1 MKKTFLFILALCA
14 ASSVWGEDKSITE
27 TYVNAGTGASTSRVS
42 FKSSFDENF
51 TVWQRGGRS
60 KATDVVS
67 IGGKDVKGFWLSRST
82 SSSCYIEWGETNKQY
97 LGGVK
102 SVSFAYKQFG
112 SEANHTMIL
121 DIEVN
126 GEKMDQISFPAGT
139 SPYPTYT
146 YSKDLNAKKLTKLTI
161 RNSSTAT
168 EGTTVNGRFVV
179 GPVTIT
185 PYLYCP
191 SSAQNVQYKV
201 SESATYVN
209 PDFIDNTEGEA
220 TWSCAPE
227 GIVTVADGVV
237 TPIEGKS
244 GKVVITATLN
254 DIEVSYNL
262 EVIVK
267 TKSTPEIS
275 FEKEAIAI
283 TNLYTT
289 EPVENKLTVTEGA
302 GEVTYTS
309 SNPLV
314 AKIVEN
320 QVMVVGAG
328 AATITATT
336 AENED
341 YVSASASYALTVNE
355 PEGETAVSE
364 DFEGK
369 LPHAD
374 SYQSTPVD
382 FTDQDSIYTWTV
394 NGHRYDG
401 TWLRFATNA
410 NACMTSQGIQEGG
423 VKRLSFTWHRA
434 NGECPKIH
442 TTIKALDGDGNE
454 IVDRSIELTGSEDQT
469 SNQTYNMRF
478 DEVKQNAQFYL
489 RNESDGFVTLISD
502 IKIIPYL
509 LYTKKLDGV
518 TILAGE
524 TQATYKNEA
533 FINNTGATPAFSIIS
548 SEPASIATIAADG
561 TVTATAAGT
570 IKVQA
575 AWEEVTTTYTL
586 NIAKNSLPT
595 PTITFAD
602 GNMVTKD
609 MNTIGYVNTLTRD
622 GDGAVSYESSDET
635 VAEVDAEGVI
645 TIIGEGVTTITAKV
659 AACQTYAAAE
669 ASYVL
674 TTTDPK
680 EDAYV
685 ETFDKLPDET
695 KSSMSDRTGDWYTWK
710 ITTGARHKTTDVLY
724 NGTRALWLS
733 GNGGA
738 SMETTIE
745 GGVKRVSFLWN
756 KFNKTASPV
765 KVSVTAGDITREL
778 EKEVQT
784 GEDYNQNNPDLVF
797 NSNFGIKSNTN
808 LKIANPQNTTALQI
822 GPIAITPYI
831 FYTVKDTLID
841 ITDVAT
847 FTNDKLIDNRDD
859 GVAIVY
865 SIVGENDGVATID
878 AETGE
883 VTGLKAGKV
892 TVQAAYGEAKTTYTL
907 NIHQKIDDGIVRI
920 LGIGNSF
927 TQDALEAYIMPIILG
942 QGKKA
947 IVGYPYLGGCW
958 QSLHVQN
965 YKNDTKAYNY
975 YKYDEE
981 GKQTSTGKN
990 GASLKQAITDERW
1003 DYVFIQSDHDS
1014 TGIVQS
1020 YIPHLNNLIEI
1031 VQTACSNKDVKIGMY
1046 MTWAYDSTS
1055 TRSAFAWY
1063 NNDSQTMYDSIINA
1077 TQIMMDKVNV
1087 KEDMLIPAGTAIQNA
1102 RTSYIGHTLNRD
1114 GYHLNYDYGRYIAS
1128 LCYYSRIF
1136 GEDPKDVVYH
1146 PETISNYCA
1155 DMCRAAAQAAMEK
1168 PFEVTDLVDYKE
1180 PTPPS
1185 PTKLNQTK
1193 GEELKVYKVVKDN
1206 QVMFVMGKT
1215 MYNIFGQ
1222 QIR

>member
-1 MKKTFLFILALCA
+1 MRKHFLLIFALCA
-14 ASSVWGEDKSITE
+14 TMMAWGASVTVTKTAKEIGTAAKWSKSTAYATAKLDDVITI
-27 TYVNAGTGASTSRVS
+27 TVTPGTGDNKNGMYYTGDYTDTHDWRMYQARANGQFTIKAAEGYKITSVTLTY
-42 FKSSFDENF
+42 EVTN
-51 TVWQRGGRS
+51 TG
-60 KATDVVS
+60 VVS
-67 IGGKDVKGFWLSRST
+67 TAAKEADVATPAANQILSGT
-82 SSSCYIEWGETNKQY
+82 AYTFADNELTFYVGNTTAAKTNGQARIRIF
-97 LGGVK
+97 
-102 SVSFAYKQFG
+102 SV
-112 SEANHTMIL
+112 
-121 DIEVN
+121 
-126 GEKMDQISFPAGT
+126 
-139 SPYPTYT
+139 TYT
-146 YSKDLNAKKLTKLTI
+146 
-161 RNSSTAT
+161 
-168 EGTTVNGRFVV
+168 
-179 GPVTIT
+179 
-185 PYLYCP
+185 
-191 SSAQNVQYKV
+191 
-201 SESATYVN
+201 
-209 PDFIDNTEGEA
+209 EA
-220 TWSCAPE
+220 T
-227 GIVTVADGVV
+227 
-237 TPIEGKS
+237 TPDLPK
-244 GKVVITATLN
+244 
-254 DIEVSYNL
+254 
-262 EVIVK
+262 
-267 TKSTPEIS
+267 PEIS
-275 FEKEAIAI
+275 FEKEAITI
-283 TNLYTT
+283 TDLYTT

-302 GEVTYTS
+302 GEVTYKS

-314 AKIVEN
+314 GKVVGDK
-320 QVMVVGAG
+320 VMVVGAG
-328 AATITATT
+328 TATITATA

-341 YVSASASYALTVNE
+341 YLSASASYTLTVNE
-355 PEGETAVSE
+355 PEGESAVSE
-364 DFEGK
+364 DFDGK
-369 LPHAD
+369 LPLAT
-374 SYQSTPVD
+374 SYQTEPVN
-382 FTDQDSIYTWTV
+382 FTDQDSLYFWTV

-401 TWLRFATNA
+401 TWVRFATNEY
-410 NACMTSQGIQEGG
+410 ACMASQGIQEGG
-423 VKRLSFTWHRA
+423 IKRLAFTWKRA
-434 NGECPKIH
+434 SGVCAKIH
-442 TTIKALDGDGNE
+442 TTIKALDKDGNE
-454 IVDRSIELTGSEDQT
+454 IVDRSIELAGSEDQT

-478 DEVKQNAQFYL
+478 EEVKQNAQFYL
-489 RNESDGFVTLISD
+489 RNESDGFVILISD

-533 FINNTGATPAFSIIS
+533 FINNTGATPTFSIIS

-575 AWEEVTTTYTL
+575 AWEGVTTTYTL
-586 NIAKNSLPT
+586 NITKNSLPT

-602 GNMVTKD
+602 GNMVAKD
-609 MNTIGYVNTLTRD
+609 MNTIGYVNTLTKD
-622 GDGAVSYESSDET
+622 GDGEVTYTSSDET
-635 VAEVDAEGVI
+635 VAEVDAKGVI
-645 TIIGEGVTTITAKV
+645 TIIGEGVTTIKVKV

-674 TTTDPK
+674 TITDPK
-680 EDAYV
+680 DDVYV

-695 KSSMSDRTGDWYTWK
+695 KSSTSDRTGDWYTWK
-710 ITTGARHKTTDVLY
+710 ITTGARHKTTDILF
-724 NGTRALWLS
+724 NGTRALWLAS
-733 GNGGA
+733 GGGI
-738 SMETTIE
+738 METTIE

-756 KFNKTASPV
+756 KFSKDPASV
-765 KVSVTAGDITREL
+765 TIDVTAGDITRSIT
-778 EKEVQT
+778 KAVT
-784 GEDYNQNNPDLVF
+784 SGENQNNPDLVF

-808 LKIANPQNTTALQI
+808 LKITNPQNTTALQI

-865 SIVGENDGVATID
+865 SIVGENDGVATIN

-907 NIHQKIDDGIVRI
+907 KIHQKIDDGIVRI

-927 TQDALEAYIMPIILG
+927 TQDALEAHIMPIILG

-1014 TGIVQS
+1014 TGIVKS
-1020 YIPHLNNLIEI
+1020 YIPYIKQLIEI

-1063 NNDSQTMYDSIINA
+1063 NNDNQTMYDSIINA
-1077 TQIMMDKVNV
+1077 TQIVMDYADVTV
-1087 KEDMLIPAGTAIQNA
+1087 DMLIPAGTAIQNA
-1102 RTSYIGHTLNRD
+1102 RTSYKGHTMNRD

-1136 GEDPKDVVYH
+1136 GEDPKNVVYK
-1146 PETISNYCA
+1146 PTTIDDYCA
-1155 DMCRAAAQAAMEK
+1155 AMCRAAAQAAMEK
-1168 PFEVTDLVDYKE
+1168 PFEVTDLVDFKNPDPH
-1180 PTPPS
+1180 PTGM
-1185 PTKLNQTK
+1185 NQTN
-1193 GEELKVYKVVKDN
+1193 GEKENKVYKVIKNN
-1206 QVMFVMGKT
+1206 QLMIIREGRT
-1215 MYNIFGQ
+1215 YNIMGVEK
-1222 QIR
+1222 